1 MLSHGPKPSYWRG
14 HLELAATDTL
24 RRYYIQTLRGYV
36 KRGLRPLAGQCRYVA
51 DSLGRSEE
59 AEVEDGVLFLGCRLC
74 MDASPDELRLLART
88 PERVWWLWENPQSGI
103 ERVADSPGNWLPN
116 PAGTSACG
124 ENPSLSE
131 FGVAA

>member
-1 MLSHGPKPSYWRG
+1 
-14 HLELAATDTL
+14 LAATDTL